1 MKKLSAILVCL
12 LMVVSCMLAGCAGF
26 AVNRVKYYNTVV
38 ATVGDTSITRHD
50 LLSAYNSYG
59 YYYYVSQQG
68 KSEKEA
74 INSTLDLLIER
85 ELLYK
90 YAVDQ
95 GDKFKPTAEQVNNI
109 VIDIYDSLDSQM
121 DKYYASG
128 RKYYRLE
135 EIKEPLTADE
145 TSATSYL
152 YKNYNYSSSRRATL
166 DKQYYTNANKT
177 TKSTTA
183 TEYYDYVINYGEEKE
198 KQNAFVINK
207 TVLQDF
213 TSEETLNTII
223 ETYLNK
229 LTNRIEEKDTT
240 NATKLENYVISS
252 FTKSL
257 IDYEE
262 YLLDENGKHFS
273 KNNGDLIKRYFKRTL
288 ENQIKSQY
296 LTNINVDYLKNETLD
311 TAKIAQKYRDLVY
324 ADYGKYA
331 ANTSAYA
338 TKMKSISTKAD
349 SIFYH
354 PDTSQD
360 GTKFGYFIH
369 TLVKFDDTQS
379 KLVAALNKN
388 DDDYTSDLLNV
399 VSATFG
405 AARDEKGVQGEK
417 NVPIQTIIDEFNTI
431 ADIDENNYSD
441 RLEEFIQ
448 FMFKYTDDAS
458 AALVQGM
465 PYVVGNNGYSSMV
478 EAFTDTCLDLM
489 DTGVNGKMIK
499 ANMADADTLCITE
512 YGVHFIMYVGP
523 VVDVLPFN
531 LAAKTDNLILA
542 ELGTEINPLTHETVF
557 DYLFDQVYPKASS
570 YEVYTSNNG
579 YDEYE
584 DSLINSCE
592 ATYGVSRY
600 SSKIKATKATI

>member
-12 LMVVSCMLAGCAGF
+12 LMVVSCLLSGCAGF
-26 AVNRVKYYNTVV
+26 VVNRVKYYNTVV
-38 ATVGDTSITRHD
+38 AKVGDTSITRFD

-59 YYYYVSQQG
+59 YYYFVSQQG

-74 INSTLDLLIER
+74 ISSTLDMLIER

-95 GDKFKPTAEQVNNI
+95 GDKFKPTAEQINNI

-121 DKYYASG
+121 DKYYTSG

-145 TSATSYL
+145 TNTTSYL
-152 YKNYNYSSSRRATL
+152 YKDYIYSSSRRATL
-166 DKQYYTNANKT
+166 DKQYYTNESKT
-177 TKSTTA
+177 TKSATA
-183 TEYYDYVINYGEEKE
+183 TEYFDYVINYGEEKE
-198 KQNAFVINK
+198 IQNAFVINK

-213 TSEETLNTII
+213 NSKETLNAII
-223 ETYLNK
+223 ETYMNK
-229 LTNRIEEKDTT
+229 LSSRIEEKDAT

-257 IDYEE
+257 ADYEE
-262 YLLDENGKHFS
+262 YLLDKNGKPFS
-273 KNNGDLIKRYFKRTL
+273 KNNEDLIKRYFERTL

-296 LTNINVDYLKNETLD
+296 LTNLNVNYLKNETLD

-331 ANTSAYA
+331 VNTSAYKSA
-338 TKMKSISTKAD
+338 MKSISTNAD

-354 PDTSQD
+354 PDTTED

-369 TLVKFDDTQS
+369 TLIKFDDTQS
-379 KLVAALNKN
+379 KLISALNKN
-388 DDDYTSDLLNV
+388 DDDYTTDLLDV
-399 VSATFG
+399 VSETFG
-405 AARDEKGVQGEK
+405 AARDTNGVQGEK
-417 NVPIQTIIDEFNTI
+417 DIPIQTIIDEYNQI
-431 ADIDENNYSD
+431 VDIDETNYSD

-458 AALVQGM
+458 ATLVQGM

-478 EAFTDTCLDLM
+478 EAFTNTCLDLM
-489 DTGVNGKMIK
+489 NTGVNGKMIE
-499 ANMADADTLCITE
+499 ANLADANTLCITE

-523 VVDVLPFN
+523 VKDTLPFT
-531 LAAKTDNLILA
+531 LAAKSDNLILA

-557 DYLFDQVYPKASS
+557 DYLFDQVYPKGSS

-584 DSLINSCE
+584 DSLINACE
-592 ATYGVSRY
+592 ATYGVNRY
-600 SSKIKATKATI
+600 SSKIKATKTTI